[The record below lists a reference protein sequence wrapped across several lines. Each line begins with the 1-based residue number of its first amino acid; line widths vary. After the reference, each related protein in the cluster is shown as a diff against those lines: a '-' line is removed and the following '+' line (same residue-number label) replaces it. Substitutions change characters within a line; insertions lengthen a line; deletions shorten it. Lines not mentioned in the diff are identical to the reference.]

1 MRVILFIIIATVA
14 FGLPCVELPEWARIY
29 DDATN
34 DFVLLTS
41 RVERPDCAAAAPT
54 LRLRAAHLDRGD
66 SLLVILAPSLAA
78 IPIAGESH
86 SLMVLLTVQ
95 KK

>member
-41 RVERPDCAAAAPT
+41 RVERPVCAAAAPT
-54 LRLRAAHLDRGD
+54 LRLRAAHLDRD
-66 SLLVILAPSLAA
+66 SLLVILAPSLAG